1 MKYIPVCFFR
11 TTCPENLFAS
21 DESRTSLH
29 VSITFARTYAYV
41 DDDSIRGIF
50 SRRREV
56 YTTSKSSASRNDS
69 LQFMHSA
76 MCLLDRH
83 VRVGAHAGVGVRD
96 SDASEALSADHVRH
110 FFRRRVAVDQ
120 EVIFRCVAVRPAI
133 QIG

>member
-1 MKYIPVCFFR
+1 MTIQ
-11 TTCPENLFAS
+11 
-21 DESRTSLH
+21 
-29 VSITFARTYAYV
+29 YAEF
-41 DDDSIRGIF
+41 F

-133 QIG
+133 RGDAFDVAGRIEAAAAQRAAELVADPAFE